1 MEATKRSV
9 IVEKKNDS
17 FMDLYERLK
26 ALNSPLKHEREFEPH
41 HRSSSTKT
49 MTDNWHIN
57 NNRKDKTSLQTLKAT
72 DIRVDRKTNPIEEST
87 TRIEDKRK
95 DLIKETS
102 TIESV
107 RNIINEDKERDK
119 IKKGKVKEIL
129 EKFERPNSEQKEVI
143 RRKLDIK
150 DEIEKVNNS
159 NDSLKEMME
168 KHNNSKEVSSSV
180 QIICKKLE
188 IDLQKEK
195 EFFLKQNR
203 KRQKD
208 IIETKEEVGKV
219 KDKR

>member
-1 MEATKRSV
+1 M
-9 IVEKKNDS
+9 
-17 FMDLYERLK
+17 
-26 ALNSPLKHEREFEPH
+26 
-41 HRSSSTKT
+41 
-49 MTDNWHIN
+49 N
-57 NNRKDKTSLQTLKAT
+57 NNRKDETSLQTLKAT
-72 DIRVDRKTNPIEEST
+72 DIRVDRKTNPIEESI

-95 DLIKETS
+95 DLIKEKS

-119 IKKGKVKEIL
+119 IKKGMVKEIL
-129 EKFERPNSEQKEVI
+129 EKFERPNSEKNKEVI

-150 DEIEKVNNS
+150 DEIGKVNNS
-159 NDSLKEMME
+159 NDSLKEVME
-168 KHNNSKEVSSSV
+168 KHNNNKEVSSSV

-195 EFFLKQNR
+195 EFFLKQNI

-219 KDKR
+219 YMLKPKDNGTFKESLRRKLEIEEEIGKDEQKEREIVNKSRKNKNNNLK